1 MPEFPLHEYLGVAS
15 RQNQPISTFF
25 HDSHIVWYSV
35 ALARSDDFVHMWI
48 LMFVPPR
55 SENKLEVITFSFPK
69 IWCLAE
75 FQFELILWIVN
86 FQLFGDFFVL
96 YQSSGLASWVP
107 SFRVSL
113 MSFIGVVLNDE
124 ASHILLLETPTNYSR
139 TGCWFVQSWSNAHI
153 LKENCLLLWTSH
165 AKVSLA
171 WIVGCHFASE
181 PTNLTIFD
189 GSQCFWYSVAVAR
202 SDDFVHL
209 WLLLFVPP
217 SCENKWQPF
226 NFFPQILLSC
236 GNPVWNDIM
245 DRWFLIFL
253 DFFVLY
259 QWKSLLSWITSFL
272 VSLGWVSWV

>member
-1 MPEFPLHEYLGVAS
+1 MS
-15 RQNQPISTFF
+15 RRIPVWTDIVDRWFSTFWGLLCF
-25 HDSHIVWYSV
+25 ISIKWSCF
-35 ALARSDDFVHMWI
+35 LGT
-48 LMFVPPR
+48 
-55 SENKLEVITFSFPK
+55 KFSCF
-69 IWCLAE
+69 
-75 FQFELILWIVN
+75 FE
-86 FQLFGDFFVL
+86 
-96 YQSSGLASWVP
+96 
-107 SFRVSL
+107 

-153 LKENCLLLWTSH
+153 LKENTLLLWTSH

-226 NFFPQILLSC
+226 NFLSQILLSC